1 MEVASLLKDE
11 RVYSELALARPLLP
25 RELRRDNVGVH
36 AVLGAAFCK
45 KNNLQML
52 GGGSHAVVVS
62 GSLVVIIDVETLE
75 ARLLPSHDGRGIGAI
90 AVHPAGSLLA
100 VAERAA
106 PSTGAPAVYLY
117 EWPGLCVRR
126 VLRGGTE
133 RSFAHL
139 AFSPDGSRLATVGAA
154 PDFLLA
160 VWDWSSERLLLKA
173 KAFAQDVFT
182 VRFSQSDAG
191 RLTTSGTGHIRFWR
205 MAQTFTGLKLQGVI
219 GKFGRVD
226 LSDVTAFAEMPD
238 GKVVS
243 GSEAGRLLLWEGGFI
258 KLTCAREDGGPAHD
272 GDVGAVVLDRG
283 SGCFV
288 TGGEDGA
295 VRWWPALPVE
305 EAEGGEGGEVLPLK
319 CMCEAR
325 VPCPAADGG
334 GEAAARPGVVAMLR
348 VETAAEIAATAA
360 ERGRLVAAAEQARKG
375 KAAAPG
381 AAAARSAAGGG
392 AAAADAERKAS
403 DEDAKESEGDGDS
416 EGEKKEEDEGEEKEA
431 AAAGGKA
438 GEEAGGAAAA
448 AAAAAEEAAAE
459 EAAAELLLDSR
470 PLCGGE
476 SDAVNGECGSW
487 LVLDSGGALWRL
499 DVAGAPAD
507 EGEGSGWVPDGAA
520 SKWTLLL
527 AGHGGPVRAAS
538 LCPSARFAA
547 SAGEDGLAAGRLVAA
562 GCADGSVCALRL
574 PDSASDFP
582 PTSTTFELPFPYTR
596 LALALPPRAV
606 PKPPEE
612 AEDDAAAGAGGPLG
626 PASPRAGAGS
636 PPVSP
641 TAGGSSSPASPSR
654 GAGGGAAVWD
664 FEPRTAGAV
673 SALCFSPVSPAAVAE
688 QAAMVKGAR
697 GPAARASA
705 MWMARE
711 RPPPRGSPEEA
722 AGPVGCRLLLAFR
735 GEGAGVLHEVRLPE
749 GPATAAAAAAD
760 DGAAL
765 SAAWHTPAEE
775 EAVAAAAARGVPVYP
790 VPEAASVAAL
800 CTYDCSC
807 EAAADGSAAQSE
819 AGTDAPP
826 SGMWAETGSV
836 GDTVTALAVSRSG
849 MFLVEGTSRGRVQ
862 LRSVAEPS
870 RVLALDVLDGAG
882 SGAVSAVA
890 AEGDDGD
897 GFVAAGGGDGP
908 LVVLRA
914 KFPAV
919 AQAAVAAA
927 DAGTTADGPD
937 RTRRQAEARAG
948 VAAKGIDASRRRAD
962 AARARAAAAAKAAA
976 SAAERGKNGA
986 PAAAGGGAGK
996 RSSVASRG
1004 AGGGAGAAGGAAT
1017 ASRPDALV
1025 APDVAEAIKAAEAEA
1040 AAAAAIA
1047 SHPAPV
1053 TDDVGAGV
1061 VHPGA
1066 SGAAA
1071 HTPGSGSG
1079 SGDSGGSGGASA
1091 DGGALGASGAAGAA
1105 SAASLPALRFE
1116 PVQAAVAALDDAAT
1130 ATGRSADGQGSV
1142 GGASVADITD
1152 SGVYSIQQRKLRAEA
1167 DEREAAAERAK
1178 DAVRARVAELRA
1190 EFARIRQDMRAAAA
1204 EDPRRALADADLQI
1218 DPVLVERAERLRKE
1232 ALEEA
1237 RRRLA
1242 YRREAA
1248 RIRAAKLRAAFTASV
1263 SVPLLA
1269 VRAFLRDAAVAT
1281 LRAPAVDPA
1290 VAAERAAARRTRLPT
1305 LSGDGTGARGASG
1318 GANTAGLPPGSRGAS
1333 GARAASAGGYG
1344 AGAGAGARL
1353 ASSAEPD
1360 DDLDA
1365 PDTPFDVLMR
1375 GGRTRDEVATGGGA
1389 NSFAERKRRRLA
1401 RRAALAAMLDARPGE
1416 GDVDPDDEAAVANA
1430 WADLGDLKLKA
1441 APGYVVPRA
1450 KRMDAARKR
1459 LQQLWAEE
1467 AADTVRAR
1475 FNARVLALAR
1485 LRSSLAGVI
1494 RRVLAAASTLAAQL
1508 ESAGLAVDAHPVESL
1523 LAPRPG
1529 PDGEEVSPLDD
1540 PAACGAVPA
1549 TARGA
1554 PRSGSALS
1562 AAASSAPSSAMASAK
1577 AALLKEATD
1586 ADAEAELAAA
1596 EGSATVSALSAATTA
1611 QGATSARTCL
1621 LEAQRRRETL
1631 LSRVEAACD
1640 GFDAAVAQLGRER
1653 TLVAGD
1659 LGSAQL
1665 RLLTLGAEWRLL
1677 KDMGVRDSAL
1687 TARLDKAELQRQ
1699 RVDAQ
1704 VAQAAAGIA
1713 AREAEADAWM
1723 SKQRELEAALSE
1735 AVAGHPQEAA
1745 DALGRIFR
1753 RRIKRRRP
1761 GDEDDESSD
1770 SDDGFDVSQL
1780 AEMDADEDE
1789 DEEAEDVCPPGVP
1802 QALYDRVLELR
1813 GQRLDQEDA
1822 LAETTKGLSELRQRL
1837 KQLRASETTMR
1848 KDVDAINREMA
1859 AFHAEKQA
1867 RLNVIPV
1874 AVPLRIQQ
1882 LVVGAGTAARLPDP
1896 EGPASAAGADAPVG
1910 AGGADAGAASA
1921 DGASPAAPAPA
1932 DGDEADADTPED
1944 KAADEKAF
1952 AAAAAEEEAEL
1963 ALPAGRLPSSLGRAT
1978 LLSHTVLSSQRVSL
1992 EAQLERAVALTERL
2006 AAIASERAVQ
2016 DKKRRAAE
2024 RTIAGVE
2031 AKAEALMQL
2040 KFGRPV
2046 DLERLD
2052 AMGSGAELAKAR
2064 AHVAEAEA
2072 SAADDATAADAR
2084 LSASREDLVEAT
2096 REGTRLLERLSELA
2110 AERQRLE
2117 RALKAGGTAG
2127 LTARDDEAKEAAAAA
2142 ERARLESLVGAQA
2155 AQIAEIRAEIGI
2167 LSRKDGSV
2175 YGPLMA
2181 ALEKSSGPTGA
2192 SAAAAAGAAAS
2203 GRLG

>member
-283 SGCFV
+283 SGC
-288 TGGEDGA
+288 
-295 VRWWPALPVE
+295 
-305 EAEGGEGGEVLPLK
+305 
-319 CMCEAR
+319 
-325 VPCPAADGG
+325 
-334 GEAAARPGVVAMLR
+334 
-348 VETAAEIAATAA
+348 
-360 ERGRLVAAAEQARKG
+360 
-375 KAAAPG
+375 
-381 AAAARSAAGGG
+381 GG

-431 AAAGGKA
+431 AAAGGK
-438 GEEAGGAAAA
+438 
-448 AAAAAEEAAAE
+448 
-459 EAAAELLLDSR
+459 
-470 PLCGGE
+470 
-476 SDAVNGECGSW
+476 
-487 LVLDSGGALWRL
+487 
-499 DVAGAPAD
+499 
-507 EGEGSGWVPDGAA
+507 
-520 SKWTLLL
+520 
-527 AGHGGPVRAAS
+527 
-538 LCPSARFAA
+538 
-547 SAGEDGLAAGRLVAA
+547 
-562 GCADGSVCALRL
+562 
-574 PDSASDFP
+574 
-582 PTSTTFELPFPYTR
+582 
-596 LALALPPRAV
+596 
-606 PKPPEE
+606 
-612 AEDDAAAGAGGPLG
+612 
-626 PASPRAGAGS
+626 
-636 PPVSP
+636 
-641 TAGGSSSPASPSR
+641 
-654 GAGGGAAVWD
+654 
-664 FEPRTAGAV
+664 AV

-775 EAVAAAAARGVPVYP
+775 EAVAAAAAGGVPVYP

-1353 ASSAEPD
+1353 APSAEPD

-1596 EGSATVSALSAATTA
+1596 EGSATVSAVWRQVAECLSAATTA

-1932 DGDEADADTPED
+1932 DGDAADADTPED

>member
-283 SGCFV
+283 SGC
-288 TGGEDGA
+288 
-295 VRWWPALPVE
+295 
-305 EAEGGEGGEVLPLK
+305 
-319 CMCEAR
+319 
-325 VPCPAADGG
+325 
-334 GEAAARPGVVAMLR
+334 
-348 VETAAEIAATAA
+348 
-360 ERGRLVAAAEQARKG
+360 
-375 KAAAPG
+375 
-381 AAAARSAAGGG
+381 GG

-416 EGEKKEEDEGEEKEA
+416 EGEKKEEDEGGEKEA
-431 AAAGGKA
+431 AAAGGK
-438 GEEAGGAAAA
+438 
-448 AAAAAEEAAAE
+448 
-459 EAAAELLLDSR
+459 
-470 PLCGGE
+470 
-476 SDAVNGECGSW
+476 
-487 LVLDSGGALWRL
+487 
-499 DVAGAPAD
+499 AD

-976 SAAERGKNGA
+976 SAAERGKNGT

-1017 ASRPDALV
+1017 AARPDALV

-1071 HTPGSGSG
+1071 HTSGSGPG

-1305 LSGDGTGARGASG
+1305 LSGDGTGTRGASG

-1596 EGSATVSALSAATTA
+1596 EGSATLSAATTA